1 MTDASGGRGPGG
13 LSGAGG
19 SIASEA
25 LQLSLT
31 GDIDGALALLR
42 AARENA
48 PLDQSAL
55 SLMFKLLQDR
65 GPGDEVFDICAAG
78 IELAE
83 QSAASSSLSSS
94 PSLSSSSGRNKPITR
109 STWHLR
115 RGLLHVEGRNRE
127 DAVRD
132 LLLVLKLKASD
143 DHTAQA
149 QKALLAAAQLPARSP
164 KR

>member
-1 MTDASGGRGPGG
+1 MSTSGRENPADRI
-13 LSGAGG
+13 SAQFAG
-19 SIASEA
+19 SIAGEA
-25 LQLSLT
+25 LKLSLT
-31 GDIDGALALLR
+31 GDVAGALALLR
-42 AARENA
+42 AARENG
-48 PLDQSAL
+48 PLDESAL
-55 SLMFKLLQDR
+55 SLLFSLLHDQ
-65 GPGDEVFDICAAG
+65 GPSDEVFAVCADAIERAEQAQAAG
-78 IELAE
+78 KVR
-83 QSAASSSLSSS
+83 
-94 PSLSSSSGRNKPITR
+94 GKPITR

>member
-1 MTDASGGRGPGG
+1 MTDGSA
-13 LSGAGG
+13 AGG

-65 GPGDEVFDICAAG
+65 GPGDEVFDVCAAG

-83 QSAASSSLSSS
+83 QARAAGVAVSR
-94 PSLSSSSGRNKPITR
+94 GKPITR

-127 DAVRD
+127 EAVRD

-149 QKALLAAAQLPARSP
+149 QKALLAAAQLPARA